1 MVLQVTLADISLIAR
16 IFATLPVKVSAT
28 LQDRLR
34 ADRSSFCCFHE
45 KPYKLCIFGSLIIP
59 ENYFY

>member
-1 MVLQVTLADISLIAR
+1 MKEGVENYDESKDKDASKLWKAPIWLGYSRLR
-16 IFATLPVKVSAT
+16 GPELKVSAT

-45 KPYKLCIFGSLIIP
+45 KPYEL
-59 ENYFY
+59 